1 MKTMEVSLNISFSLI
16 VDLNSK
22 VFVNKTFA
30 CASSVECIIS
40 NSDFST
46 EYLQE
51 DNTEKKK
58 VVIGYGCSWSLCYGR
73 VE

>member
-30 CASSVECIIS
+30 LG
-40 NSDFST
+40 DF
-46 EYLQE
+46 
-51 DNTEKKK
+51 
-58 VVIGYGCSWSLCYGR
+58 G
-73 VE
+73 